1 MVGGVVLVGSA
12 TAAGCLGSV
21 GLERLVNGERLRE
34 LQRTARLI
42 EAAVYHDGL
51 GPALGAAR
59 SLAQALAVERVY
71 VVLFDAQGHIEIDT
85 RGEASAT
92 RLLGQAEVRQAL
104 TPGREWGTDRRPAGP
119 NGEDYLIVA
128 RQLAAEGRSPAGI
141 LWLSCPAWTGGVGRA
156 TLVALVPA
164 GVAAAVGAGA
174 LGVLLHLRFR
184 RHVLHHA
191 VQTLRGLAVA
201 DAAAQAFTG
210 AGPPADAVGATE
222 GGVPPAL
229 DAAVRGL
236 QRRLNSQTERLQRQR
251 GLLQSLVNQMGEGV
265 VVAGPNGRLVLLN
278 PAAVRLL
285 NLSAAPLTEWTLPG
299 AAVESVIPHHALQRL
314 LLRDEEHAPAEPVR
328 LKVDTAAGPIWV
340 QAQAF
345 DVQLPDGESPGR
357 AVVLTDIT
365 DLERLLQVRT
375 DFVANASHELR
386 TPLSTI
392 RAAVETLLSMD
403 LTAEAAPARGFLEKV
418 ARQSRRLEQLV
429 LDLLDLARLESP
441 AERFEPES
449 LDVRQWLA
457 DVHTRFADAL
467 ENRSLQWRG
476 EIVASAVAEW
486 RVNTLLLNLVAD
498 NLVDN
503 AIKFTPAGGQVGLRV
518 AVGPAETTVEVCDT
532 GCGIPPEEQERVF
545 ERFYQVERSRSGPQ
559 RGTGLGLAIVRHAA
573 AAMGGRVRLESR
585 VGQGTRVTL
594 CVPREP
600 NA

>member
-1 MVGGVVLVGSA
+1 MLAGA
-12 TAAGCLGSV
+12 AAAAGWLGFL

-42 EAAVYHDGL
+42 ETVVYHDGP
-51 GPALGAAR
+51 GPALGTA
-59 SLAQALAVERVY
+59 STLAQLLAAQQVH
-71 VVLFDAQGHIEIDT
+71 VVLFDTQGRIEIDT
-85 RGEASAT
+85 RREVSAA
-92 RLLGQAEVRQAL
+92 RLLGQVEVRQAL

-119 NGEDYLIVA
+119 NGLDCLIVA
-128 RQLAAEGRSPAGI
+128 RQLTAEGRSPAGI
-141 LWLSCPAWTGGVGRA
+141 LWLSCPAWMGGVEWA
-156 TLVALVPA
+156 TLAALVPA

-174 LGVLLHLRFR
+174 LGLLLHLRFR
-184 RHVLHHA
+184 RRVLHHA
-191 VQTLRGLAVA
+191 VQTLRGLAGG
-201 DAAAQAFTG
+201 DATAPASPG
-210 AGPPADAVGATE
+210 PGPPAGGAAVTDGD
-222 GGVPPAL
+222 VPPAL
-229 DAAVRGL
+229 DAALRGL
-236 QRRLNSQTERLQRQR
+236 QRRLSAQMERLQRQR

-265 VVAGPNGRLVLLN
+265 AVAGPNGRLVLLN

-285 NLSAAPLTEWTLPG
+285 NLSAAPLTEWTWPG
-299 AAVESVIPHHALQRL
+299 AAVESVIPHHALQGL
-314 LLRDEEHAPAEPVR
+314 LLRDEEHPPTEPVR
-328 LKVDTAAGPIWV
+328 LKVDAAAGPLWV

-392 RAAVETLLSMD
+392 RAAVETLMGMD
-403 LTAEAAPARGFLEKV
+403 LTAESSPARGFLEKV

-441 AERFEPES
+441 AERFEPEL

-457 DVHTRFADAL
+457 DVHTRFAD
-467 ENRSLQWRG
+467 EIESKSLQWRG
-476 EIVASAVAEW
+476 EIVASAIAEW

-518 AVGPAETTVEVCDT
+518 AVGPAETTIEVWDT
-532 GCGIPPEEQERVF
+532 GCGIPPEDQERVF
-545 ERFYQVERSRSGPQ
+545 ERFYQVERSRSRPQ

-573 AAMGGRVRLESR
+573 AAMGGRVRLEST
-585 VGQGTRVTL
+585 VGAGTRVTL
-594 CVPREP
+594 CVPRERGE
-600 NA
+600 

>member
-1 MVGGVVLVGSA
+1 MVGA
-12 TAAGCLGSV
+12 AAAAGCLGSM
-21 GLERLVNGERLRE
+21 GLQRLVNGERLWE

-42 EAAVYHDGL
+42 EAAVYHDGP
-51 GPALGAAR
+51 GPALGTAR
-59 SLAQALAVERVY
+59 TLAQALAAERVH
-71 VVLFDAQGHIEIDT
+71 VVLFDAEGRVEIDT

-104 TPGREWGTDRRPAGP
+104 TPGRGWGTDRRPEGP
-119 NGEDYLIVA
+119 NGEDCLIVA
-128 RQLAAEGRSPAGI
+128 RQLVADGQAPAGI

-156 TLVALVPA
+156 TLAALVPA

-184 RHVLHHA
+184 RRVLRHA
-191 VQTLRGLAVA
+191 VQTLRGLAA
-201 DAAAQAFTG
+201 GDATAPASPG
-210 AGPPADAVGATE
+210 AGPPGGVAAATD
-222 GGVPPAL
+222 GTVPPAL
-229 DAAVRGL
+229 DAALRGL
-236 QRRLNSQTERLQRQR
+236 QRRLSAQMERLQRQR

-265 VVAGPNGRLVLLN
+265 VVAGANGRLVLLN

-285 NLSAAPLTEWTLPG
+285 NLGVAPLTEWTWPG

-314 LLRDEEHAPAEPVR
+314 LLPGGAQPPPEPVR
-328 LKVDTAAGPIWV
+328 LKVDAAAGPIWV

-345 DVQLPDGESPGR
+345 DVQLPDGASPGR

-392 RAAVETLLSMD
+392 RVAVETLLGMD

-441 AERFEPES
+441 AERFEPEP

-457 DVHTRFADAL
+457 DVHTRFGDEL

-518 AVGPAETTVEVCDT
+518 AVGPAETTVEVWDT

-573 AAMGGRVRLESR
+573 AAMGGRVRLEST
-585 VGQGTRVTL
+585 VAAGTRVTL
-594 CVPREP
+594 CVPRERKE
-600 NA
+600 